1 METPENI
8 ISAAKVR
15 KLTVCNKVFPREA
28 TKENSHRGN
37 VVFPIISLSG
47 KWLLDSGFEAGHV
60 VDITC
65 EDRKLIITISKE
77 QRFEWFE

>member
-1 METPENI
+1 METPEYTTPP
-8 ISAAKVR
+8 AKVR
-15 KLTVCNKVFPREA
+15 KLTVCNKSFPR
-28 TKENSHRGN
+28 
-37 VVFPIISLSG
+37 VLSRNASRYIALPVLTLTG

-77 QRFEWFE
+77 QRFEGF